1 MRQAQPGTIVRL
13 GDVEGTFKLPDPLP
27 DRLLFISAGSG
38 ITPIMSMLR
47 DLDRARRAATT
58 SSTCTPRARPDDVIF
73 GAAAARDRA
82 SASRAFGCTSS

>member
-1 MRQAQPGTIVRL
+1 MRL
-13 GDVEGTFKLPDPLP
+13 GGVEGTFTLPDPLP

-47 DLDRARRAATT
+47 DLDRRERAATT

-73 GAAAARDRA
+73 GDAAARARRSATPA
-82 SASRAFGCTSS
+82 SACTSS